1 MEFKNTAPVFA
12 ITEII
17 QQNRGVKTSST
28 DLKGT
33 I

>member
-12 ITEII
+12 MTEVIR
-17 QQNRGVKTSST
+17 QNRGVKMSSI